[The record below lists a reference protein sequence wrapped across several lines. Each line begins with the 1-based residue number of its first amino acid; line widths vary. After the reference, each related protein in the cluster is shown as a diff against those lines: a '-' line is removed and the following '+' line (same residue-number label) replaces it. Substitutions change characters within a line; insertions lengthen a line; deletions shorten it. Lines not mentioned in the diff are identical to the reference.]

1 MTSPANEYRFVSVW
15 AIEGTVNEVADI
27 LGDAMALPRWWPS
40 VYLSIEQLRPPDARG
55 LGRRVKVLTKGR
67 LPYTLRWEFEVVES
81 RYPHGFSVVAT
92 GDFEG
97 RGVWTIEQDGPAVR
111 ITFDWRILAEKP
123 LLKRLSFLLKPVFE
137 ANHRWAM
144 ARGEE
149 SLAAEVVRRRSTR
162 EPRDA
167 HAP

>member
-1 MTSPANEYRFVSVW
+1 MSAPANEYRFVSVW
-15 AIEGTVNEVADI
+15 NITGGVNEIADI
-27 LGDAMALPRWWPS
+27 LGDAMALPRWWPP

-55 LGRRVKVLTKGR
+55 LGRRVKVLTKGW
-67 LPYTLRWEFEVVES
+67 LPYKLRWEFEVVES
-81 RYPHGFSVVAT
+81 RYPHGFSIVAT

-111 ITFDWRILAEKP
+111 VTFDWRILAEKP

-144 ARGEE
+144 AKGQE
-149 SLAAEVVRRRSTR
+149 SLAAEVVRRR
-162 EPRDA
+162 
-167 HAP
+167 APKETAR